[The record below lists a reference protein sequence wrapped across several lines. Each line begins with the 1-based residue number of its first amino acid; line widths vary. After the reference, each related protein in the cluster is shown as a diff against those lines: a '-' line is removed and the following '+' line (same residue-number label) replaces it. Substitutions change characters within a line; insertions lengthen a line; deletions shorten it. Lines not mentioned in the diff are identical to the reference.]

1 MNTHVET
8 LYDYQVSTNGMS
20 AIYYMQYHHNIK
32 MVFLLP
38 QWVTTAK
45 QVPIA

>member
-1 MNTHVET
+1 MIIKF
-8 LYDYQVSTNGMS
+8 STNGMS

-38 QWVTTAK
+38 QWATTAK